1 MGVRIA
7 AVLLACAVLLFH
19 NVGNADPVNVTAT
32 NPALFSFNA
41 PGSGPFTAI
50 GIAFEFSPAVGI
62 GDAFAFSDQLAFA
75 IYNDL
80 NAPPTF
86 SFSALTA
93 LNQFPGITFFI
104 VPTSFPDNDGFLLV
118 TAPAG
123 SFDIFQ
129 TTVSLGTG
137 TSLFDIQLGPAVVA
151 ELVNGSAAPEPATM
165 GLLAIGLLAIAFA
178 RRRPM
183 HRTGAI

>member
-7 AVLLACAVLLFH
+7 AVLLGCAVLLFH
-19 NVGNADPVNVTAT
+19 IVGNADPVNVTAT

-75 IYNDL
+75 IYN
-80 NAPPTF
+80 
-86 SFSALTA
+86 ALTA